1 MNSLII
7 KLSKKSNSC
16 DEFMLSQSDLN
27 LYQIDINDIE
37 SFNEWDKLVDDML
50 LAKKIITLI

>member
-7 KLSKKSNSC
+7 KLSKKSNSF

>member
-7 KLSKKSNSC
+7 KLSKKSNSF
-16 DEFMLSQSDLN
+16 DKFMLSQSDLN